1 MNKRIMVCGGTGCV
15 SSGSPRV
22 ADNFEKE
29 LHRLGMGEKVVR
41 TGCHGFC
48 EQGPLVVIQ
57 PEGVL
62 YCQVSAEDVPEI
74 VKEQLGKGRIV
85 ERLLYEDPVTG
96 KKAYHYQDI
105 SFYQKQTRF
114 VLHNCGEV
122 DPENIEDYLQR
133 DGYQGLQRVLSSM
146 KPEEVIDFVKTSGL
160 KGRGGGGFPTGLK
173 WELTRRS
180 PGGIKYLICNADEGD
195 PGAFMDRSIL
205 EGDPHTILEGMA
217 IAGYTIGARIGYIY
231 IRAEYPL
238 AIKRLVTAISQ
249 AEDKGFL
256 GKNIL
261 YSGFDFEVRI
271 KQGAGAFVC
280 GEETAMINS
289 IQGNRGMP
297 RPRPPYPA
305 VKGLWDR
312 PTNINNVETL
322 ANIPFLIRFGP
333 EKFAS
338 MGTKESKGTKVFAL
352 TGKVKNTGLVEVPL
366 GTTLREIIFDIG
378 GGIKDNKQFKGVLI
392 GGPSGGCLS
401 KEFLDR
407 PVDYDLVKIGAMM
420 GSGGLVVLDETT
432 CVVELARYFLTFTS
446 NESCG
451 KCTPCREG
459 TTRLLEILDR
469 IVEGKG
475 EPGDLDRLESLS
487 QNIIDA
493 SLCGLGQSAPN
504 PVLASLRYFRPEYE
518 MHVQKKVCPAGVC
531 KNLLS
536 FKILA
541 EKCKACGL
549 CLKNCP
555 VGAITGAKR
564 QPHQIDPEKCDQCG
578 LCLEKCPFQAII
590 KG

>member
-1 MNKRIMVCGGTGCV
+1 MKQRIVVCGGTACF

-22 ADNFEKE
+22 ADVLEKE
-29 LHRLGMGEKVVR
+29 LHRLGLEGKVVR

-48 EQGPLVVIQ
+48 EQGPLVVLQ

-62 YCQVSAEDVPEI
+62 YCQVTAEDVPEI
-74 VKEQLGKGRIV
+74 VEEHLGKGRLV

-96 KKAYHYQDI
+96 KKVCHHQDI
-105 SFYQKQTRF
+105 PFYQRQTRF
-114 VLHNCGEV
+114 VLHNCGEI
-122 DPENIEDYLQR
+122 DPDSIEDYLQR
-133 DGYQGLQRVLSSM
+133 DGYQGLQKVLKSM
-146 KPEEVIDFVKTSGL
+146 KPEEVIDLVKSSGL

-173 WELTRRS
+173 WEITRRS
-180 PGGIKYLICNADEGD
+180 PGEVKYLICNADEGD

-205 EGDPHTILEGMA
+205 EGDPHSVLEGMA
-217 IAGYTIGARIGYIY
+217 IAGYAMGARVGYIY
-231 IRAEYPL
+231 VRAEYPL
-238 AIKRLVTAISQ
+238 AIKRLVKAISQ
-249 AEDKGFL
+249 AEERGFL

-261 YSGFDFEVRI
+261 GSKFGFEVRV

-305 VKGLWDR
+305 EKGLWDR

-338 MGTKESKGTKVFAL
+338 MGTKESRGTKVFAL
-352 TGKVKNTGLVEVPL
+352 AGSVKNTGLVEVPL

-401 KEFLDR
+401 EQFLDL
-407 PVDYDLVKIGAMM
+407 PIDYDLAKVGAMM
-420 GSGGLVVLDETT
+420 GSGGLIVLDETT
-432 CVVELARYFLTFTS
+432 CMVELARYFLSFTCQ
-446 NESCG
+446 ESCG

-459 TTRLLEILDR
+459 TTRLLEILER

-475 EPGDLDRLESLS
+475 EEGDLKRLESLS
-487 QNIIDA
+487 QNIIDT

-504 PVLASLRYFRPEYE
+504 PVLAALRYFRPEYE
-518 MHVQKKVCPAGVC
+518 MHVRKKICPVGVC
-531 KNLLS
+531 KALLN

-549 CLKNCP
+549 CRKHCP

-564 QPHQIDPEKCDQCG
+564 QPHRIDPEKCDQCG